1 MSSSSSSSS
10 TSCQARIDSLQDS
23 SVVFSTCPFF
33 FKLPH
38 GRPNAVRMD
47 SVSQTNSETSVHERH
62 TRQWHSSRRWCR
74 HTAPHAWW
82 KTWPNSPKTRP
93 QLKERSCKRARR
105 TACKDRAPPAHP
117 RQASAVTEDCRLT
130 AVFCVRQITQ
140 KAPASAYHRPPT
152 WQAKNTTN
160 QGRPLH
166 PRSWGTSECPKTCC
180 PLIEVDG
187 SRSCAVQHM
196 KDWR

>member
-1 MSSSSSSSS
+1 MDDPTLSEWTQFPRRTVKPQS
-10 TSCQARIDSLQDS
+10 TKGTLANGT
-23 SVVFSTCPFF
+23 VVGAGVDTLRHMPG
-33 FKLPH
+33 
-38 GRPNAVRMD
+38 GRRG
-47 SVSQTNSETSVHERH
+47 
-62 TRQWHSSRRWCR
+62 
-74 HTAPHAWW
+74 
-82 KTWPNSPKTRP
+82 PNSPKTRP